1 MTEIKKINPL
11 PFLSTLEANPEKDEW
26 IKQREKELAEQAEK
40 EASYQMQ
47 KSVES
52 SGVPRRYWYVDFDTY
67 ISRNEKDLKNLETIK
82 KFTSLDNNDKVLI
95 LLGAKGLGKT
105 HLGSAIIRNCGGK
118 FISIEELIFK
128 YESAQ
133 DFHAKTNREEL
144 MDLYSSTKMLVIDEI
159 GRSMQQEKEN
169 SLLNYILRRRY
180 ENMLP
185 TVLISNLSKAALLKK
200 LGEAVLDR
208 LKETCISVEFDGE
221 SYRPSKRDVNL

>member
-1 MTEIKKINPL
+1 MIEIKKINPL
-11 PFLSTLEANPEKDEW
+11 PFLSTLEANPEKDAW

-40 EASYQMQ
+40 EAAYQMQ

>member
-1 MTEIKKINPL
+1 MNKENRIIQTNSDK
-11 PFLSTLEANPEKDEW
+11 
-26 IKQREKELAEQAEK
+26 EKEVEEYELVLEKQNEQNKIERFK
-40 EASYQMQ
+40 
-47 KSVES
+47 K
-52 SGVPRRYWYVDFDTY
+52 SGVPERFWNESFNTFYP
-67 ISRNEKDLKNLETIK
+67 RNSDEEKKLEAAK
-82 KFTSLDNNDKVLI
+82 KYSQVKTDIVLLFTGNV
-95 LLGAKGLGKT
+95 GTGKT

-144 MDLYSSTKMLVIDEI
+144 MESYANTEMLVIDEI

-169 SLLNYILRRRY
+169 ALLNYILRRRY

-185 TVLISNLSKAALLKK
+185 TVLISNLSKADLLKK

-208 LKETCISVEFDGE
+208 LRETCISLEFEGE
-221 SYRPSKRDVNL
+221 SYRISIRDVNL

>member
-1 MTEIKKINPL
+1 MNDIQKLK
-11 PFLSTLEANPEKDEW
+11 PFTLFGTLEVNPERDAW

-40 EASYQMQ
+40 DAAYQKQ
-47 KSVES
+47 KMVES
-52 SGVPRRYWYVDFDTY
+52 SGVPRRYWHESFDTY
-67 ISRNEKDLKNLETIK
+67 IPRSEKDSKNLETIK
-82 KFTSLDNNDKVLI
+82 KFSMQEKNENVLI

-133 DFHAKTNREEL
+133 DFHAETNREEL
-144 MDLYSSTKMLVIDEI
+144 MDSYSRTKMLVIDEI

-169 SLLNYILRRRY
+169 ALLNYILRRRY

-185 TVLISNLSKAALLKK
+185 TVLISNLSKADLLKK

-208 LKETCISVEFDGE
+208 LRETCISLEFEGE
-221 SYRPSKRDVNL
+221 SYRTSIRNVNL

>member
-11 PFLSTLEANPEKDEW
+11 PFLSTLEANLEKDEW

-47 KSVES
+47 KNVES
-52 SGVPRRYWYVDFDTY
+52 SGVPRRYWHVDFDTY
-67 ISRNEKDLKNLETIK
+67 ISRNEKDSKNLETIK

-133 DFHAKTNREEL
+133 DFHAKTNLEEL

-159 GRSMQQEKEN
+159 GGSMQQEKEN
-169 SLLNYILRRRY
+169 ALLNYILHRRY

-185 TVLISNLSKAALLKK
+185 TVLISNLSKAELLKK

-208 LKETCISVEFDGE
+208 LKETYISVEFDGE
-221 SYRPSKRDVNL
+221 SYRPSKRDINL

>member
-1 MTEIKKINPL
+1 MNEIKKINPL
-11 PFLSTLEANPEKDEW
+11 PFLSTLEANPERDEW

-47 KSVES
+47 KNVES
-52 SGVPRRYWYVDFDTY
+52 SGVPRRYWHVDFDTY
-67 ISRNEKDLKNLETIK
+67 ISRNEKDSKNLETIK

-169 SLLNYILRRRY
+169 ALLNYILRRRY

-185 TVLISNLSKAALLKK
+185 TVLISNLSKAELLKK

-221 SYRPSKRDVNL
+221 SYRPTKRDVNL

>member
-1 MTEIKKINPL
+1 MNEIKKLNPISL
-11 PFLSTLEANPEKDEW
+11 FETFDANADSDAW
-26 IKQREKELAEQAEK
+26 VKQREKELAEQAAK
-40 EASYQMQ
+40 ESAYQTQ
-47 KSVES
+47 KVVES
-52 SGVPRRYWYVDFDTY
+52 SGVPRRYWHADFDTY
-67 ISRNEKDLKNLETIK
+67 VPKGEKDSKNLETIK
-82 KFTSLDNNDKVLI
+82 NFAKLEKNDKVLI

-133 DFHAKTNREEL
+133 DFHAKVNREEL
-144 MDLYSSTKMLVIDEI
+144 MESYSSTKMLVIDEI

-169 SLLNYILRRRY
+169 ALLNYILRRRY

-185 TVLISNLSKAALLKK
+185 TVLISNLSKADILKK

-208 LKETCISVEFDGE
+208 LRETCISLEFEGE
-221 SYRPSKRDVNL
+221 SYRTSIRDVNL

>member
-1 MTEIKKINPL
+1 MNKIKQINPL
-11 PFLSTLEANPEKDEW
+11 PFLSTLEANPERDKW

-40 EASYQMQ
+40 EAAYQMQ

-52 SGVPRRYWYVDFDTY
+52 SGVPRRYWHVDFDTY

-82 KFTSLDNNDKVLI
+82 RFTSLDNNDKVLI

-169 SLLNYILRRRY
+169 ALLNYILRRRY

-185 TVLISNLSKAALLKK
+185 TVLISNLSKAELLKK

-208 LKETCISVEFDGE
+208 LKETCISVEFEGE